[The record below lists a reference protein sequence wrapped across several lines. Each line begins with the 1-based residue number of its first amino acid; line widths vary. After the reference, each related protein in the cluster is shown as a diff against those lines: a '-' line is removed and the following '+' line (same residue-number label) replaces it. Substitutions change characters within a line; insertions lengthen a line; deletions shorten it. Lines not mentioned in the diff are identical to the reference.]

1 MTFENTSGN
10 VLKMSGMIE
19 ELNENMKGLRV
30 STNVLSGSGSGGSG
44 SLLGGLKNLVSGNFK
59 SIVGEIGSSVANVQI
74 LGQAFQQMKDGF
86 NTFLDFNKG
95 LTNISYTMDMSKEQ
109 LSSLGSSAVDM
120 AKDLSMSLDN
130 TMDIYQIYAN
140 MNTTSKEI
148 QETAKPT
155 AILSNLSG
163 VDASTA
169 ADQVQGILQQFHML
183 EDGSTTAADASMHVV
198 DVLDKI
204 SGNIGMD
211 YAKGIKVISDA
222 VQASGQVAYD
232 AGMSYEQLAAVSAK
246 VAERTRE
253 DGSSIGNA
261 MKTIIT
267 RISKVG
273 SMPEYA
279 ADVSNEDLSQASES
293 LHKVGV
299 EVYNTDGSFR
309 DLDTILSEL
318 NAKWDGLTDAQK
330 ANISYNVAAT
340 RLKAS
345 LCMEKFILRM
355 ILIAGN
361 ALIGQS
367 YLYNILLYKA
377 LHHNNQETRL

>member
-1 MTFENTSGN
+1 
-10 VLKMSGMIE
+10 
-19 ELNENMKGLRV
+19 
-30 STNVLSGSGSGGSG
+30 
-44 SLLGGLKNLVSGNFK
+44 
-59 SIVGEIGSSVANVQI
+59 
-74 LGQAFQQMKDGF
+74 
-86 NTFLDFNKG
+86 
-95 LTNISYTMDMSKEQ
+95 
-109 LSSLGSSAVDM
+109 
-120 AKDLSMSLDN
+120 
-130 TMDIYQIYAN
+130 

-340 RLKAS
+340 RQTS
-345 LCMEKFILRM
+345 KFKNILEAWTDSM
-355 ILIAGN
+355 NLANEATTTSGN
-361 ALIGQS
+361 AE
-367 YLYNILLYKA
+367 A
-377 LHHNNQETRL
+377 NQEKYMESFSGKIQAIKTQMDEFWLNFYNSDQVSGALDFVQGLTKGFTGLEEAIGPIPTLITAVFSALTVKNAATKGLEFLVGKDGQASGLANAVG